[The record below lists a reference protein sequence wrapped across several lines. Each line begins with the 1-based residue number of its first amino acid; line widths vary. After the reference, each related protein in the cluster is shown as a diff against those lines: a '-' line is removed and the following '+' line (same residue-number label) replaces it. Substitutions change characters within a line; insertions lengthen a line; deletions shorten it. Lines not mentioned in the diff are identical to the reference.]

1 MTATNA
7 YIRAYQTQEEQTLIV
22 NGETS
27 WDITP
32 AVGLRSIIHFMLDI
46 AAENTDDWPL
56 PSSPWTRNEDQAP
69 NGALRLLAE
78 VRDPGTSQQTVS
90 IPAAATRDPDTLKT
104 LMIFDLD
111 SEDWKDET
119 TARIRYQALR
129 ENTQIPDNVP
139 SSWGHPHHA
148 IEISPGIQW
157 VYAENES
164 GIMLSPERWNE
175 LPPEVQ
181 DTISDPRSARAWPE
195 SCIVSA
201 LLELE
206 SCSDYDLESA
216 IITAMN
222 TRQYAPALPHLQK
235 IAGPTHFHVV
245 ASWNG
250 YTTEPLF
257 TSDSPRDA
265 TAFTLDPVNA
275 WAHRQIE
282 ITRCRRACPWS
293 REQRAKYQT
302 ERVSDE
308 NRR

>member
-1 MTATNA
+1 MTAANP
-7 YIRAYQTQEEQTLIV
+7 YIRAYQTQQEQTLIV

-46 AAENTDDWPL
+46 AAGNTDDWPL
-56 PSSPWTRNEDQAP
+56 PSSPWTRNEDQAQ

-90 IPAAATRDPDTLKT
+90 IPAAAARDPDTLKT
-104 LMIFDLD
+104 LMIFDLN

-148 IEISPGIQW
+148 IEVSPGIQW

-181 DTISDPRSARAWPE
+181 DTMSDPRFARAWPE

-206 SCSDYDLESA
+206 SCSDYDLEE
-216 IITAMN
+216 
-222 TRQYAPALPHLQK
+222 RHHHRDEHPPVRPGAPAP
-235 IAGPTHFHVV
+235 
-245 ASWNG
+245 S
-250 YTTEPLF
+250 
-257 TSDSPRDA
+257 
-265 TAFTLDPVNA
+265 
-275 WAHRQIE
+275 
-282 ITRCRRACPWS
+282 
-293 REQRAKYQT
+293 
-302 ERVSDE
+302 E
-308 NRR
+308 NRRPHSLPRCGTHGTGTRPSPSSPPTHRGTPGPSPWTQPTHGPTDKSRSPGAAAPARGPGNREQSSKPSIKRSE